1 MNISVFASGTGT
13 NFEAI
18 LRSRQ
23 AGIIESDVKL
33 LITNNSGCGAVKI
46 AENYG
51 VNIEHISRKKY
62 PELSETEFGKKF
74 LKILKNYGIEFIALA
89 GYMKM
94 IPVEVTEYY
103 NERIINIHPA
113 LLPSFGGKGMFGI
126 NVHKAVNEA
135 GDKVTGITIH
145 FVNKQYDKGKI
156 IFQKCIE
163 IDERDDEFTL
173 QKKVLK
179 LEHEY
184 YPLIISKLE
193 KEVKR

>member
-126 NVHKAVNEA
+126 NVHKAVIEA
-135 GDKVTGITIH
+135 GVKVTGITIH
-145 FVNKQYDKGKI
+145 FVNKEYDKGKI

>member
-126 NVHKAVNEA
+126 NVHKAVIEA
-135 GDKVTGITIH
+135 GVKVTGITIH
-145 FVNKQYDKGKI
+145 FVNKEYDKGKI

-184 YPLIISKLE
+184 YSLIISKLE

>member
-33 LITNNSGCGAVKI
+33 LITNHSDCGAVKI

-126 NVHKAVNEA
+126 NVHKAVIEA
-135 GDKVTGITIH
+135 GVKVTGITIH
-145 FVNKQYDKGKI
+145 FVNKEYDKGKI